1 MTLRWF
7 VDGALPPRQVE
18 CHSVG
23 YPHEDVE
30 GHVQYVN
37 THFDSEA
44 QALDKADRE
53 AQAWAKDAARA
64 IESAEADLA
73 KARADAGEAVKAI
86 LNLDRAKQ
94 DRERNRE
101 EGA

>member
-7 VDGALPPRQVE
+7 VGGALPPRQVE

-23 YPHEDVE
+23 YPHEDVD

-37 THFDSEA
+37 THFDDEDEA
-44 QALDKADRE
+44 WVKADRE
-53 AQAWAKDAARA
+53 AQAWAKLAARA
-64 IESAEADLA
+64 IECAEADLA
-73 KARADAGEAVKAI
+73 QARADAGEAVKAI
-86 LNLDRAKQ
+86 LNLDRARQ
-94 DRERNRE
+94 DREHNRE

>member
-30 GHVQYVN
+30 GNVQCVN
-37 THFDSEA
+37 THFDDEDEA
-44 QALDKADRE
+44 WVEAGRE
-53 AQAWAKDAARA
+53 AQAWAKLAARS
-64 IESAEADLA
+64 IERAEADLA
-73 KARADAGEAVKAI
+73 QARCDAGEAAKAI
-86 LNLDRAKQ
+86 LNLDRAKR

-101 EGA
+101 AGA